1 MKPNSVLLV
10 ALLPLAIG
18 HAAAAD
24 WHVWTVTDT
33 RHVLRSEPPGNEL
46 AVKMAAARN
55 EWVSFQILLRSDEPI
70 KGVRVEAGGLRG
82 PRETVLRTSE
92 SRLYRQHQLQLE
104 VGTYRNDAFKPDWY
118 PDPLIPFERPS
129 VAGVPPAIRGRDAL
143 DTDARFRAIPFDLSA
158 NETHGFWAD
167 LYVPPETAP
176 GEYRGIYRVT
186 AEGGK
191 SLDVPIVLTVWDFT
205 LPQTPTLVTAFGSPA
220 ERIRD
225 SSRQWG
231 KAGKESEPS
240 DWQAVQTQC
249 AELLS
254 EHRFNAVPASEMLR
268 PVVQGD
274 GSFQIPAA
282 QVRALREFVD
292 RYHVNALDVPHPSS
306 VIKDP
311 EAERDKLRAW
321 LAAFD
326 RAAKE
331 LDRPHIVFYV
341 YLKDEPNTRED
352 YEYVQKW
359 GRAIREARS
368 VVQVMV
374 VEQTWTQPGLGG
386 ADSAW
391 GDLYGAVDIWC
402 PLFSLHRQDSAAKRQ
417 ALGET
422 VWTYTALCQGEPTP
436 WWHIDC
442 PLLNYRVPAWMA
454 WRDRMKGLLYW
465 GGMSYW
471 RETGDPWLHA
481 PVYTGRGVFQQG
493 DKGIRFNGEG
503 SLVYPARAVGYD
515 GIVPTIRLKALRDAI
530 EDYEYLAI
538 LGRLG
543 KSAEANKIVRR
554 LTESWFQWDK
564 DPAAYEK
571 ARAELAALIA
581 RVAQPPS
588 AGDRTTPEGGGPTPP
603 AQAQEAAPYLAA
615 VRQFAD
621 QVLAHGRDTYGTPT
635 PLFVDG
641 INVDTLEPV
650 KWKWADGKEWVL
662 CNLASQQGL
671 FRTLDGLSRLTGE
684 PRYKDAALEALRYAF
699 DHLRY
704 GTQNNGGLL
713 AWGGHLVYNATDDV
727 IVGNP
732 DGSGRVHELKCFFPH
747 YELMW
752 EANPQ
757 ATRQLIENMWNGHV
771 LNWAT
776 LDFNRHASP
785 KKLGALWQDEY
796 RGGEVFFD
804 GQGLTFH
811 NAGSDF
817 YFAAGMLSKLA
828 GTEEPLVWAKRLAH
842 RYVETR
848 DPKTGLGGYQFS
860 QCRSAWCDD
869 VGKVRGDRA
878 QYQYG
883 DDFPGHRVVEGT
895 LFPCYGNTPEVEP
908 QVGGLLLGD
917 QLGDAGRDFTR
928 WVVEELTAW
937 GKSAY
942 RKKDNAFIP
951 MLTDGTSMEG
961 YVCKKDGY
969 FGPKGRV
976 LRAGHPGPAHL
987 WLYAWAFRQSRDAFL
1002 WEMARNIALGNDWG
1016 DIGETPQAGPSLR
1029 FSNNQADPFL
1039 LVALLELHR
1048 ASGSTAFLEQAEVI
1062 GQNVLKQRVR
1072 KGWFVPSQRHLFCR
1086 LGNNEAQALL
1096 RLAAALLGQPQSVP
1110 AFTGAVPF
1118 FHAEYAGQAS
1128 RSYDTALIYG
1138 KTR

>member
-1 MKPNSVLLV
+1 MRTDFACLAAILLSLI
-10 ALLPLAIG
+10 AG
-18 HAAAAD
+18 RAAVAD
-24 WHVWTVTDT
+24 WHVWTVTET
-33 RHVLRSEPPGNEL
+33 RHVLRSEPPRSTL
-46 AVKMAAARN
+46 AVKVAAARN
-55 EWVSFQILLRSDEPI
+55 EWVSFQILVRAEEPV
-70 KGVRVEAGGLRG
+70 KAVRVEAGELHG
-82 PRETVLRTSE
+82 PGTAVLQTSE
-92 SRLYRQHQLQLE
+92 SRLYREHQLQIE
-104 VGTYRNDAFKPDWY
+104 IGTYRNEAFQPDWY
-118 PDPLIPFERPS
+118 PDPLIPFEPPS
-129 VAGVPPAIRGRDAL
+129 VAGVPPAIRGQDAL
-143 DTDARFRAIPFDLSA
+143 DTGVRLRAMPFDLPA
-158 NETHGFWAD
+158 NQTHGFWVD
-167 LYVPPETAP
+167 LYVPADTPP
-176 GEYRGIYRVT
+176 GDYRGVYRVT
-186 AEGGK
+186 AEGGRN
-191 SLDVPIVLTVWDFT
+191 LEVPVTLTVWGFT
-205 LPQTPTLVTAFGSPA
+205 LPATPTLVTAFGSPA
-220 ERIRD
+220 QRMRD
-225 SSRQWG
+225 YYRQRA
-231 KAGKESEPS
+231 KAGEGPEPS
-240 DWQAVQTQC
+240 DWRMVENQC
-249 AELLS
+249 SQLLS
-254 EHRFNAVPASEMLR
+254 EHRFNATPPAELLR
-268 PVVQGD
+268 PVAQGD
-274 GSFQIPAA
+274 GSFRIPAE
-282 QVRALREFVD
+282 QVQALRQFVD

-311 EAERDKLRAW
+311 VAERDKLRAW

-326 RAAKE
+326 RAVKE
-331 LDRPHIVFYV
+331 LDRPQVVFFV

-359 GRAIREARS
+359 GRAIRAAKS

-374 VEQTWTQPGLGG
+374 VEQTWTEPGKGG

-422 VWTYTALCQGEPTP
+422 IWTYTALCQGPPTP
-436 WWHIDC
+436 WWHVDY

-471 RETGDPWLHA
+471 RETDDPWVHV
-481 PVYTGRGVFQQG
+481 PVYTGRGVYQQG

-530 EDYEYLAI
+530 EDYEYLTM
-538 LGRLG
+538 LNRLG
-543 KSAEANKIVRR
+543 KSAEADQIVRR
-554 LTESWFQWDK
+554 LTESWFQWDE

-571 ARAELAALIA
+571 ARAEMAAMI
-581 RVAQPPS
+581 VAATNTPAS
-588 AGDRTTPEGGGPTPP
+588 RGDTRHSH
-603 AQAQEAAPYLAA
+603 ADEAAPYLAA

-621 QVLAHGRDTYGTPT
+621 QVLSQGRDTYGKPT

-641 INVDTLEPV
+641 INVDTLEPAR
-650 KWKWADGKEWVL
+650 WKWADGKEWVL

-704 GTQNNGGLL
+704 GTENNGGLL
-713 AWGGHLVYNATDDV
+713 AWGGHLAYNATDDCLM
-727 IVGNP
+727 GNP
-732 DGSGRVHELKCFFPH
+732 DGAGRVHELKCFFPH

-757 ATRQLIENMWNGHV
+757 ATWQLIENIWNGHV
-771 LNWAT
+771 LDWAR
-776 LDFNRHASP
+776 LDFNRHGSP
-785 KKLGALWQDEY
+785 KKRGLLWQNEY
-796 RGGEVFFD
+796 RGGAVFFD
-804 GQGLTFH
+804 GKGLTFH

-817 YFAAGMLSKLA
+817 YFAAGMLSKLSDKP
-828 GTEEPLVWAKRLAH
+828 EPLVWAQRLAH

-860 QCRSAWCDD
+860 QCQSAWCDD
-869 VGKVRGDRA
+869 VGKLRGDRA

-883 DDFPGHRVVEGT
+883 DDFKGHRVVEGT
-895 LFPCYGNTPEVEP
+895 LFPCYGDTPEVEP
-908 QVGGLLLGD
+908 QVGCLLLGE
-917 QLGDAGRDFTR
+917 QLGDSGREFTR

-942 RKKDNAFIP
+942 RKKDNTFIP

-987 WLYAWAFRQSRDAFL
+987 WLYAWAYRQSRDAFL
-1002 WEMARNIALGNDWG
+1002 WEMARNMAQGNGWG
-1016 DIGETPQAGPSLR
+1016 DIGETPRAQPALHFP
-1029 FSNNQADPFL
+1029 NNLADPVL
-1039 LVALLELHR
+1039 IVALLELHR
-1048 ASGSTAFLEQAEVI
+1048 ASGNVAFLEQAQAI
-1062 GQNVLKQRVR
+1062 GQNILNLRVQQ
-1072 KGWFVPSQRHLFCR
+1072 GWFVPSKRHLFCR

-1096 RLAAALLGQPQSVP
+1096 HLAAALLGKPESVP

-1118 FHAEYAGQAS
+1118 FHAEYGGQTS
-1128 RSYDTALIYG
+1128 RSYDTAIIYG